1 MATVSRLVPQ
11 TIEPIVARNMNS
23 LAGSPLPLLRG
34 AHEPVVASHEQR
46 ARVSRAPVVVTSQ
59 ELRRA
64 RERWFLI
71 IRV

>member
-1 MATVSRLVPQ
+1 
-11 TIEPIVARNMNS
+11 MNS
-23 LAGSPLPLLRG
+23 RAGLPLPLLRG
-34 AHEPVVASHEQR
+34 AHEPVVASREQR

>member
-1 MATVSRLVPQ
+1 MPQ